1 MCRHCVRV
9 GETDE
14 PPVSGHLIIIDPFLP
29 EDQCQREIRAV
40 APVPGTESAWTFEAS
55 EPLGW
60 NGVMTTGL
68 AMKPRG
74 AATKT
79 WLDIVD
85 GKLFLNGC
93 LYPDDP
99 DAPYCGFIGQY
110 MPDGP

>member
-1 MCRHCVRV
+1 
-9 GETDE
+9 
-14 PPVSGHLIIIDPFLP
+14 
-29 EDQCQREIRAV
+29 
-40 APVPGTESAWTFEAS
+40 
-55 EPLGW
+55 
-60 NGVMTTGL
+60 MTTRL
-68 AMKPRG
+68 AMHPRG

-79 WLDIVD
+79 WSDIVD

>member
-1 MCRHCVRV
+1 
-9 GETDE
+9 
-14 PPVSGHLIIIDPFLP
+14 
-29 EDQCQREIRAV
+29 
-40 APVPGTESAWTFEAS
+40 
-55 EPLGW
+55 
-60 NGVMTTGL
+60 
-68 AMKPRG
+68 MKPRG